1 MTMNYVY
8 LYLTLYT
15 YALINLCTQSSQ
27 LIKSLKTMFAWLF
40 FIITLNEDEG

>member
-15 YALINLCTQSSQ
+15 YAQINLYTQSSQ
-27 LIKSLKTMFAWLF
+27 LIKSLKTMFAWQF
-40 FIITLNEDEG
+40 FYYYAKRG